1 MGQTEVAADAGLVV
15 GVGGHRHDA
24 PQAHAAVAGET
35 GSDVAKK
42 IKGLVGQEAELRLLL
57 SYMQL
62 HEAGDV
68 AAAAKAL
75 LGNLLEEAGRV
86 HAVDERH
93 VGREVF
99 HLVGLQVADEVPL
112 DALAALF
119 PVEQRGQRAAQRR
132 TPLGRASVMFLIC
145 SSIML

>member
-1 MGQTEVAADAGLVV
+1 
-15 GVGGHRHDA
+15 
-24 PQAHAAVAGET
+24 
-35 GSDVAKK
+35 
-42 IKGLVGQEAELRLLL
+42 
-57 SYMQL
+57 MQL

-68 AAAAKAL
+68 AAAAEAL

-112 DALAALF
+112 DALATLF
-119 PVEQRGQRAAQRR
+119 PVEQRGQRVLREPGNLLLKLLHVTFAEDA
-132 TPLGRASVMFLIC
+132 LAGSVSLLERFDGMEFGNSTEAHSAGEGLC
-145 SSIML
+145 DVFDLFFNHALRMKSFVV